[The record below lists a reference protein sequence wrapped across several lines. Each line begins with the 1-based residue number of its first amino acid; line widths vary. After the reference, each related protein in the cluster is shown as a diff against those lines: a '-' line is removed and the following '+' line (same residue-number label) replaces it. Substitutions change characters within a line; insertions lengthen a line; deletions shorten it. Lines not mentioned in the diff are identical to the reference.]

1 MTLPE
6 HGQYEQYSYP
16 DEQPAKPEG
25 KELGFWLIT
34 FDCDVD
40 VDVGALVSPFICHLL
55 AGVTFATTKRLD
67 FFINKLHPF
76 PLRLAAHTDHL
87 LAGVPEDDLPHDGG
101 LGLFAASCAFSHV
114 SLA

>member
-40 VDVGALVSPFICHLL
+40 VDVGALGAPFLCHLL
-55 AGVTFATTKRLD
+55 HCLANCDLNFRCRLVIFSTPSHTK
-67 FFINKLHPF
+67 N
-76 PLRLAAHTDHL
+76 
-87 LAGVPEDDLPHDGG
+87 
-101 LGLFAASCAFSHV
+101 LFADISTAGPSFEELNDI
-114 SLA
+114 SLFG

>member
-40 VDVGALVSPFICHLL
+40 VDVGAPGSPFCLCHLVHCL
-55 AGVTFATTKRLD
+55 ANCDLNLCCNFVVLSSTGYAK
-67 FFINKLHPF
+67 N
-76 PLRLAAHTDHL
+76 L
-87 LAGVPEDDLPHDGG
+87 LADILSAGSSFKELNNVA
-101 LGLFAASCAFSHV
+101 LFG
-114 SLA
+114 